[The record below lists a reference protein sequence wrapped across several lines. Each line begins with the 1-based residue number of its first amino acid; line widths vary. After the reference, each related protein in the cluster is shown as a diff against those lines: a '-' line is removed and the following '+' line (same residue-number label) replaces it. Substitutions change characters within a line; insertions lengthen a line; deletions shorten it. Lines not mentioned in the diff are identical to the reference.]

1 MGLKLMTCVVMLS
14 VAVALSAAQNRAVG
28 RVFNRNGVGLSGCQL
43 DFYYGGQGQ
52 VTYRVYTDQSGT
64 YFIDGPRNGS
74 YSVTVMVRITRWP
87 AGASSSAAIAA
98 ASASLSVWLTSVNTS
113 SN

>member
-64 YFIDGPRNGS
+64 YFIDGPRSGS
-74 YSVTVMVRITRWP
+74 YSVNVMQGGRSVQIRVTINAQTISP
-87 AGASSSAAIAA
+87 NP
-98 ASASLSVWLTSVNTS
+98 LSVPW
-113 SN
+113 